1 MNKPILIYI
10 FHAFVLAPFFYY
22 VGMKG
27 NRLLGKQKD
36 KNDVTFDI
44 LIWMSFI
51 MFTYHLYK
59 LVKYS
64 LNMRKISKI
73 GKYRSTM

>member
-1 MNKPILIYI
+1 
-10 FHAFVLAPFFYY
+10 
-22 VGMKG
+22 MKG